1 MTKLTLET
9 LERWLWDSADLMR
22 GHIDSSDFK
31 NYIFGLLFLKR
42 ANDQFMEEAH
52 IAVAEDEVTLEEAL
66 DDEDYHQFYIPK
78 DAYWSELTKKTE
90 NIGQA
95 LDQAF
100 ALIEESNLQ
109 LEGVMT
115 AVHFGDTE
123 KLPDELL
130 ARLLQHFN
138 KYSLANK
145 DLDNPDILGS
155 AYEYLIREFAD
166 DGGKKGGEFYT
177 PKEVVNLVVKLIK
190 PQAGNSV
197 YDPTCGSGGMLIQ
210 SANYIKAHGG
220 TVGKFVDAKLYG
232 QEKNLGTWAICKIN
246 MIVHNFKDSDIRKG
260 DTLSAPKHLEASE
273 LMSFDRVIANPPFS
287 LKKWWANAEIDIKVD
302 EKTGKEIAPKYN
314 AVVSDEYGR
323 FKYGIPPR
331 GYGDLAFVQ
340 HMISVLKHDGRM
352 GVVLPHGILFR
363 GGTEGKIR
371 QGLLEDDLIEAI
383 VGLPEKLFYN
393 TGIPAS
399 IIVINKSKSENLKN
413 RVVFIDASSEY
424 KDGKNQNTLTDV
436 NIDKIVD
443 GYDGLADIDKF
454 MRVVEMREIK
464 ENDYNLNISRY
475 IDTSEDEVMVDIKA
489 TMEEIEVLEA
499 KEKEIDEKL
508 NGYLK
513 ALGF

>member
-1 MTKLTLET
+1 MNKLTLET

-42 ANDQFMEEAH
+42 ANDQFFEEANQ
-52 IAVAEDEVTLEEAL
+52 AVRDDGISLEEAL
-66 DDEDYHQFYIPK
+66 EDEDYHQFFIPHN
-78 DAYWSELTKKTE
+78 AYWSELTKKTE

-95 LDQAF
+95 LDIAF
-100 ALIEESNLQ
+100 SLIEENNPQ

-123 KLPDELL
+123 KLPDELI

-138 KYSLANK
+138 KYSLANEH
-145 DLDNPDILGS
+145 LENPDILGS

-177 PKEVVNLVVKLIK
+177 PKEVVKLVVNLIK
-190 PQAGNSV
+190 PQAGDSI

-210 SANYIKAHGG
+210 SANYIKANGG

-260 DTLSAPKHLEASE
+260 DTLSSPKHLEDGE
-273 LMSFDRVIANPPFS
+273 LMTYDRVIANPPFS

-302 EKTGKEIAPKYN
+302 EKTGKEISPKYN
-314 AVVSDEYGR
+314 SVVSDEYGR

-340 HMISVLKHDGRM
+340 HMVSVLKNSGRM

-371 QGLLEDDLIEAI
+371 KGMLENDLIEAI

-399 IIVINKSKSENLKN
+399 IIIINKNKAKNLKN
-413 RVVFIDASSEY
+413 RVLFIDASSEY
-424 KDGKNQNTLTDV
+424 KDGKNQNTLTAE
-436 NIDKIVD
+436 NISKIVD
-443 GYDGLADIDKF
+443 AYDGVADIDKF
-454 MRVVEMREIK
+454 MRVVEMSEIK

-475 IDTSEDEVMVDIKA
+475 IDTSEDEVIVDIEA
-489 TMEEIEVLEA
+489 TMKEIAELESR
-499 KEKEIDEKL
+499 EKEIDKKL
-508 NGYLK
+508 SGYLK
-513 ALGF
+513 SLGF